1 MLCTPKEF
9 CQDLIRRSSSIEM
22 YSEHL
27 PESCAACI
35 AKGYYKE
42 MTDRDGKPFTSFK
55 QFCEYTLP
63 HGMELRWDVLMKISE
78 RTPYREIILAQ
89 EVLDEPLAQNGE
101 IGNGRIE
108 SSSGITIATK
118 VQNTAS
124 YILRRLARDG
134 AEDASKAELFKQV
147 TKGTISAHKA
157 ALEAGYRTKK
167 TPLEQVKTM
176 GAKLPKNELAE
187 LLEFLL
193 GQAPEA
199 FTFLLKRIKIKGAK

>member
-1 MLCTPKEF
+1 MICTPKEF

-35 AKGYYKE
+35 VKGYYKE

-101 IGNGRIE
+101 IGNGRAE
-108 SSSGITIATK
+108 SRCCNTTAT
-118 VQNTAS
+118 NLRGTAS
-124 YILRRLARDG
+124 YTMRRLARDG

-167 TPLEQVKTM
+167 TPLEQ
-176 GAKLPKNELAE
+176 AKMIITKLTWDDMEAV
-187 LLEFLL
+187 LEFL
-193 GQAPEA
+193 ASR
-199 FTFLLKRIKIKGAK
+199 LKSVPR

>member
-1 MLCTPKEF
+1 MIYTPKEF
-9 CQDLIRRSSSIEM
+9 CQSLIRDALKIETTF
-22 YSEHL
+22 EHL
-27 PESCAACI
+27 PKSCADCI
-35 AKGYYKE
+35 INGYYKE

-78 RTPYREIILAQ
+78 RTKYREIILAQ
-89 EVLDEPLAQNGE
+89 EVLDEPLAEQ
-101 IGNGRIE
+101 GRPEGKRINVDNIKFNLNQGGT
-108 SSSGITIATK
+108 SP
-118 VQNTAS
+118 S

-167 TPLEQVKTM
+167 TPLEQAKMMV
-176 GAKLPKNELAE
+176 AKLPKNELAE
-187 LLEFLL
+187 LVEFLVD
-193 GQAPEA
+193 QAGEG
-199 FTFLLKRIKIKGAK
+199 FTVLLKRIKVEGAK

>member
-1 MLCTPKEF
+1 MIYSPKEF
-9 CQDLIRRSSSIEM
+9 CQSLIRDALKIETTF
-22 YSEHL
+22 EHL
-27 PESCAACI
+27 PKSCAACI
-35 AKGYYKE
+35 TNGYHKE

-78 RTPYREIILAQ
+78 RTPYREIIMAQ
-89 EVLDEPLAQNGE
+89 EVLDEPLAEQGRPEGE
-101 IGNGRIE
+101 NKLR
-108 SSSGITIATK
+108 
-118 VQNTAS
+118 NTDYVRPPDTAA

-167 TPLEQVKTM
+167 TPLEQ
-176 GAKLPKNELAE
+176 AKMIITKLTWDDMEAV
-187 LLEFLL
+187 LEFL
-193 GQAPEA
+193 ASR
-199 FTFLLKRIKIKGAK
+199 LKSVPR

>member
-1 MLCTPKEF
+1 MICTPKEF
-9 CQDLIRRSSSIEM
+9 CENLIRNALNIER

-35 AKGYYKE
+35 TNGYYKE
-42 MTDRDGKPFTSFK
+42 MLDHDKKPFTSFK
-55 QFCEYTLP
+55 QFCEYRLP
-63 HGMELRWDVLMKISE
+63 YGMALRWDVLMKISE
-78 RTPYREIILAQ
+78 KTKYREIILAQ
-89 EVLDEPLAQNGE
+89 EVLDEPLAQQGRPEGE
-101 IGNGRIE
+101 RIK
-108 SSSGITIATK
+108 GDNITFDSTPRG
-118 VQNTAS
+118 TSPS

-167 TPLEQVKTM
+167 TPLEQAKMM

-199 FTFLLKRIKIKGAK
+199 FTFLPKRIKIKGAK

>member
-1 MLCTPKEF
+1 MICTPKEF

-35 AKGYYKE
+35 TKGYYKE

-78 RTPYREIILAQ
+78 RTPHREIILAQ
-89 EVLDEPLAQNGE
+89 EVLDEPLAEQGE
-101 IGNGRIE
+101 IGKGRANDRVRNTN
-108 SSSGITIATK
+108 SNK
-118 VQNTAS
+118 VQDTVS

-167 TPLEQVKTM
+167 TPLEQ
-176 GAKLPKNELAE
+176 AKMIITKLTWDDMEAV
-187 LLEFLL
+187 LEFL
-193 GQAPEA
+193 ASR
-199 FTFLLKRIKIKGAK
+199 LKSVPR

>member
-1 MLCTPKEF
+1 MICTPKEF
-9 CQDLIRRSSSIEM
+9 CQDLIRRSLNIER

-35 AKGYYKE
+35 TKGYYKE

-108 SSSGITIATK
+108 SSFRITKPTK
-118 VQNTAS
+118 AQDTAS

-167 TPLEQVKTM
+167 TPLEQ
-176 GAKLPKNELAE
+176 AKMIITKLTWDDMEAV
-187 LLEFLL
+187 LEFL
-193 GQAPEA
+193 AKR
-199 FTFLLKRIKIKGAK
+199 LKSVTR

>member
-1 MLCTPKEF
+1 MIYTPKEF
-9 CQDLIRRSSSIEM
+9 CQSLIRDALKIETTFV
-22 YSEHL
+22 HL
-27 PESCAACI
+27 PKSCADCI
-35 AKGYYKE
+35 INGYYKE

-101 IGNGRIE
+101 IGKYRG
-108 SSSGITIATK
+108 K
-118 VQNTAS
+118 VSFDVIKPEPTQGGTSPS

-167 TPLEQVKTM
+167 TPLEQ
-176 GAKLPKNELAE
+176 AKMIITKLTWDDMEAV
-187 LLEFLL
+187 LEFL
-193 GQAPEA
+193 ASR
-199 FTFLLKRIKIKGAK
+199 LKSVPR

>member
-1 MLCTPKEF
+1 MICTPKEF

-89 EVLDEPLAQNGE
+89 EVLDEPLAEQ
-101 IGNGRIE
+101 GRPEGANKPDNISFN
-108 SSSGITIATK
+108 SSQFGTSP
-118 VQNTAS
+118 S

-167 TPLEQVKTM
+167 TPLEQ
-176 GAKLPKNELAE
+176 AKMIITKLTWDDMEAV
-187 LLEFLL
+187 LEFL
-193 GQAPEA
+193 ASR
-199 FTFLLKRIKIKGAK
+199 LKSVPR

>member
-1 MLCTPKEF
+1 MICTPKEF

-42 MTDRDGKPFTSFK
+42 MTDRDGRPFTSFK

-89 EVLDEPLAQNGE
+89 EVLDEPLAEHGQ
-101 IGNGRIE
+101 IGNGRDE
-108 SSSGITIATK
+108 SRVSVTNSTLALGGS
-118 VQNTAS
+118 S

-167 TPLEQVKTM
+167 TPLEQ
-176 GAKLPKNELAE
+176 AKMIITKLTWDDMEVV
-187 LLEFLL
+187 LEFL
-193 GQAPEA
+193 ASR
-199 FTFLLKRIKIKGAK
+199 LKSVPR

>member
-1 MLCTPKEF
+1 MICTPKEF
-9 CQDLIRRSSSIEM
+9 CEDLIRSALNIERH
-22 YSEHL
+22 SEHL

-35 AKGYYKE
+35 TNGYYKE
-42 MTDRDGKPFTSFK
+42 MLDHDKKPFTSFK
-55 QFCEYTLP
+55 QFCEYRLP
-63 HGMELRWDVLMKISE
+63 YGMALRWDVLMKISE
-78 RTPYREIILAQ
+78 KTKYREIILAQ

-108 SSSGITIATK
+108 SRFGITIATK

-167 TPLEQVKTM
+167 TPLES
-176 GAKLPKNELAE
+176 AKKVLSTLTDEEL
-187 LLEFLL
+187 
-193 GQAPEA
+193 EA
-199 FTFLLKRIKIKGAK
+199 VYKQEKARRKPIAFKAIAND

>member
-1 MLCTPKEF
+1 MICTPKEF
-9 CQDLIRRSSSIEM
+9 CQDLIRRSLNIER

-35 AKGYYKE
+35 TKGYYKE

-78 RTPYREIILAQ
+78 RTPHREIILAQ

-108 SSSGITIATK
+108 SSFRITKPTK
-118 VQNTAS
+118 AQDTAS

-167 TPLEQVKTM
+167 TPLEQ
-176 GAKLPKNELAE
+176 AKMIITKLTWDDMEAV
-187 LLEFLL
+187 LEFL
-193 GQAPEA
+193 ASR
-199 FTFLLKRIKIKGAK
+199 LKSVPR

>member
-9 CQDLIRRSSSIEM
+9 CQDLIRRSLNIER

-35 AKGYYKE
+35 TKGYYKE

-89 EVLDEPLAQNGE
+89 EVLDEPLAEHGGE
-101 IGNGRIE
+101 RKGDEQDGNAILGNV
-108 SSSGITIATK
+108 T
-118 VQNTAS
+118 NTAT

-167 TPLEQVKTM
+167 TPLEQ
-176 GAKLPKNELAE
+176 AKMIITKLTWDDMEAV
-187 LLEFLL
+187 LEFL
-193 GQAPEA
+193 ASR
-199 FTFLLKRIKIKGAK
+199 LKSVPR

>member
-1 MLCTPKEF
+1 MIYSPKEF
-9 CQDLIRRSSSIEM
+9 CQSLIRDALKIETTF
-22 YSEHL
+22 EHL
-27 PESCAACI
+27 PKSCAVCI
-35 AKGYYKE
+35 TNGYYKE

-55 QFCEYTLP
+55 QFCEHRLP

-89 EVLDEPLAQNGE
+89 EVLDEPLAEHGE
-101 IGNGRIE
+101 IGNGRDE
-108 SSSGITIATK
+108 SRVDVIKSTPTQGGTSP
-118 VQNTAS
+118 S

-167 TPLEQVKTM
+167 TPLEQ
-176 GAKLPKNELAE
+176 AKMIITKLTWDDMEAV
-187 LLEFLL
+187 LEFL
-193 GQAPEA
+193 ASR
-199 FTFLLKRIKIKGAK
+199 LKSVPR

>member
-1 MLCTPKEF
+1 MIYSPKEF
-9 CQDLIRRSSSIEM
+9 CQSLIRDALKIETTF
-22 YSEHL
+22 EHL
-27 PESCAACI
+27 PKSCADCI
-35 AKGYYKE
+35 INGYYKE

-78 RTPYREIILAQ
+78 RTPHREIILAQ
-89 EVLDEPLAQNGE
+89 NVLDEPLAEQGRPEGE
-101 IGNGRIE
+101 NKLR
-108 SSSGITIATK
+108 
-118 VQNTAS
+118 NTDYVRPPDTAA

-167 TPLEQVKTM
+167 TPLEQ
-176 GAKLPKNELAE
+176 AKMIITKLTWDDMEAV
-187 LLEFLL
+187 LEFL
-193 GQAPEA
+193 ASR
-199 FTFLLKRIKIKGAK
+199 LKSVPR

>member
-1 MLCTPKEF
+1 MICTPKEF

-89 EVLDEPLAQNGE
+89 EVIDEPLAQHGGDRKEEEQGDNVTLVTR
-101 IGNGRIE
+101 GN
-108 SSSGITIATK
+108 S
-118 VQNTAS
+118 QS
-124 YILRRLARDG
+124 YVLRRLARDG

-167 TPLEQVKTM
+167 TPLEQ
-176 GAKLPKNELAE
+176 AKMIITKLTWDDMETV
-187 LLEFLL
+187 LEFL
-193 GQAPEA
+193 ASR
-199 FTFLLKRIKIKGAK
+199 LKSVTR

>member
-134 AEDASKAELFKQV
+134 AEDASRCLQQ
-147 TKGTISAHKA
+147 
-157 ALEAGYRTKK
+157 R
-167 TPLEQVKTM
+167 
-176 GAKLPKNELAE
+176 
-187 LLEFLL
+187 
-193 GQAPEA
+193 
-199 FTFLLKRIKIKGAK
+199 RR

>member
-1 MLCTPKEF
+1 MICTPKEF
-9 CQDLIRRSSSIEM
+9 CQDLIRRSLNIER

-35 AKGYYKE
+35 TKGYYKE

-89 EVLDEPLAQNGE
+89 EVIDEPLAEHGE
-101 IGNGRIE
+101 IGKHRANLRADNIRSE
-108 SSSGITIATK
+108 ITQHGTSP
-118 VQNTAS
+118 S
-124 YILRRLARDG
+124 YIMRRLARDG

-167 TPLEQVKTM
+167 TPLEQ
-176 GAKLPKNELAE
+176 AKMIITKLTWDDMEAV
-187 LLEFLL
+187 LEFL
-193 GQAPEA
+193 ASR
-199 FTFLLKRIKIKGAK
+199 LKSVPR

>member
-1 MLCTPKEF
+1 MICTPKEF
-9 CQDLIRRSSSIEM
+9 CENLIKSALNIER

-35 AKGYYKE
+35 TNGYYKE

-55 QFCEYTLP
+55 QFCEHRLP

-89 EVLDEPLAQNGE
+89 EVLDEPLAEHGE
-101 IGNGRIE
+101 IGKHRANLRGCN
-108 SSSGITIATK
+108 ATSD
-118 VQNTAS
+118 NLRGTAS
-124 YILRRLARDG
+124 YTMRRLARDG

-167 TPLEQVKTM
+167 TPLEQ
-176 GAKLPKNELAE
+176 AKMIITKLTWDDMEAV
-187 LLEFLL
+187 LEFL
-193 GQAPEA
+193 ASR
-199 FTFLLKRIKIKGAK
+199 LKSVPR